1 MIKLCLTVQPEA
13 CELMARSDEYSLSVI
28 AAEVVP
34 VGGDPYAG
42 EYTVDP
48 DFTGHTL
55 PTKNKLLLEDVTVN
69 PIEVAR
75 VSNPSGGTTVYIGGI
90 TNG

>member
-1 MIKLCLTVQPEA
+1 MIELCLSVK
-13 CELMARSDEYSLSVI
+13 SDTYGLEVCPNEYLLSLS

-34 VGGDPYAG
+34 VGGDPYTG
-42 EYTVDP
+42 DYVIDP
-48 DFTGHTL
+48 SFVKSTL
-55 PTKNKLLLEDVTVN
+55 PTKDKLLLEDVTVN